1 MRLSTSTNL
10 FNFDRSVPYEIPM
23 EDAILTLRK
32 AGYTYQDANLCGMC
46 RPGKKESSLTQ
57 DDWLERALRWRSLA
71 DREGVSFLQAHA
83 FFAVKGSNI
92 SAGSLPD
99 GEFGEE
105 MMRRSVLAAE
115 VLGVKWMV
123 VHPVNILTDGHNDPE
138 ASFRYNLEYYGK
150 WAEFFCKHHVG
161 MAIENMISAGK
172 HNSVWADIDRLC
184 ALVDA
189 IGRDDVG
196 MCIDT
201 GHANLSGFKAED
213 AIRKAGHRLR
223 ATHINDNHAAG
234 VDEHLAPYMGNID
247 WAAVVKALRDID
259 YAHDFSFETHHLTSC
274 FPAAIQPELIRF
286 SYQLGCYLLSGEA
299 EKP

>member
-99 GEFGEE
+99 GERSEE
-105 MMRRSVLAAE
+105 
-115 VLGVKWMV
+115 
-123 VHPVNILTDGHNDPE
+123 H
-138 ASFRYNLEYYGK
+138 
-150 WAEFFCKHHVG
+150 
-161 MAIENMISAGK
+161 
-172 HNSVWADIDRLC
+172 
-184 ALVDA
+184 
-189 IGRDDVG
+189 
-196 MCIDT
+196 
-201 GHANLSGFKAED
+201 
-213 AIRKAGHRLR
+213 
-223 ATHINDNHAAG
+223 
-234 VDEHLAPYMGNID
+234 
-247 WAAVVKALRDID
+247 
-259 YAHDFSFETHHLTSC
+259 TS
-274 FPAAIQPELIRF
+274 ELQSRI
-286 SYQLGCYLLSGEA
+286 
-299 EKP
+299 